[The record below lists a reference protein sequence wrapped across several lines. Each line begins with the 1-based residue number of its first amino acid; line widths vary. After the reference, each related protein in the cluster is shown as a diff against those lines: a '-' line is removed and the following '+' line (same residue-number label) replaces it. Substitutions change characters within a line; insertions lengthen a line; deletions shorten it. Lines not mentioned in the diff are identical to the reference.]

1 MSKELDKKIFKI
13 LTELCE
19 NTYFRPTE
27 FVEKKLEDL
36 SNASV
41 LELSHSL
48 NNLQR
53 EGLIRIH
60 IGAAT
65 EPSKVELIKPQ
76 TTV

>member
-1 MSKELDKKIFKI
+1 MSKELDKKILKI
-13 LTELCE
+13 LKELCE
-19 NTYFRPTE
+19 NTYYRPTE
-27 FVEKKLEDL
+27 FVEKRLEVL
-36 SNASV
+36 SGANV

-60 IGAAT
+60 MGAAT